1 MMYEVFEEEEEE
13 KTLMLEAFWRP
24 RWPNSP
30 QSLYHQHFYSLLTI
44 YEAAALSPNV
54 KMQQWAQDNLKAR
67 DEMEWLLLNELKQ
80 MTL

>member
-1 MMYEVFEEEEEE
+1 MLKWLHSQGCPWDEETCRDAAVNGHLEVLQF
-13 KTLMLEAFWRP
+13 LHSQDCPW
-24 RWPNSP
+24 N
-30 QSLYHQHFYSLLTI
+30 LTI